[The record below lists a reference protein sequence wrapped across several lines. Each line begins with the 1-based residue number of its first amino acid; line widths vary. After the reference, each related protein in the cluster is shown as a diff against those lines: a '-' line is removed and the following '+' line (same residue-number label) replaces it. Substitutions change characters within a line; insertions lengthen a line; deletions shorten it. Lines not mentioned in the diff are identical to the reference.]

1 MTAFTVSAG
10 YAMGALEYAVRR
22 GADRAE
28 LLRVAE
34 IDQRLFDDP
43 DNRLTLASYQVLI
56 RTAKTQCNAPALALE
71 FCDDT
76 RFEELSVVGLICQSA
91 PTMGE
96 VLKQLSRYGKLV
108 TEVDLGLAEERF
120 SVEPAVDGMWI
131 VDNRTG
137 PVDFPELTEMT
148 FARFICEFR
157 RHFGD
162 TPFALGLQVTHPKPF
177 HAADYNRILQVPV
190 EFDAPRNA
198 MRIDPNW
205 PQVAVHPAN
214 KYLFG
219 MLTERGDALLKELE
233 NSGKLTA
240 KVEKMILPV
249 LHTGEVSMD
258 EIAQQT
264 GQSRQTLYR
273 KLRAEGAS
281 FETLLDR
288 LRHKMALHYLSSN
301 KVSVNEVAYLVGFS
315 DPSSFSRAVKRWT
328 GKSPGRIRGELHS
341 NPTITP
347 EGHKAV

>member
-10 YAMGALEYAVRR
+10 YANGALEYAVRR
-22 GADRAE
+22 GADRAQ
-28 LLRVAE
+28 LLRAAE

-43 DNRLTLASYQVLI
+43 DKRLSLVSYQVLI
-56 RTAKTQCNAPALALE
+56 RTAKSQCNAPAFALE

-91 PTMGE
+91 PTMGD
-96 VLKQLSRYGKLV
+96 VLNQLSRYGKLV
-108 TEVDLGLAEERF
+108 AEVDLGLADERF
-120 SVEPAVDGMWI
+120 SVESTVDGMWI
-131 VDNRTG
+131 IDNRTG

-157 RHFGD
+157 RHFD
-162 TPFALGLQVTHPKPF
+162 ETPFALGLQVTHPKPV
-177 HAADYNRILQVPV
+177 HAADYDRILQVPV

-198 MRIDPNW
+198 MRIDPTW
-205 PQVAVHPAN
+205 LQVEVDPAN

-219 MLTERGDALLKELE
+219 VLTERGDALLKELE
-233 NSGKLTA
+233 DSNKLTA
-240 KVEKMILPV
+240 KIEKMILPV

-258 EIAQQT
+258 EIARQT

-273 KLRAEGAS
+273 KLRAEGAN

-328 GKSPGRIRGELHS
+328 GKSPGKIWGEIHS
-341 NPTITP
+341 NQTMTS
-347 EGHKAV
+347 EGH